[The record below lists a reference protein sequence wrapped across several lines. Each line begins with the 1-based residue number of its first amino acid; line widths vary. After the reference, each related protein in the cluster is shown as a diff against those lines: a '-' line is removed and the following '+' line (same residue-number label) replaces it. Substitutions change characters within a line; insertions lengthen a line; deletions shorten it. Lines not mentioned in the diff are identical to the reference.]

1 MRNGWV
7 GSDVWDKV
15 PNKSGFFTPSLMMII
30 HKGCTKN
37 IRYNCLKRYDEHWRP
52 VSVQCSLCNF
62 PFTHILHFESL
73 QVGDQSVGVEPLMLM
88 LVISWSWYLCHNVPQ
103 SQPGRGKVSSKGS
116 GQAGG

>member
-1 MRNGWV
+1 MRG

-15 PNKSGFFTPSLMMII
+15 PNKSVFFTPSLMMII

-73 QVGDQSVGVEPLMLM
+73 QVGDQSDGVDVDVADVGVGDF
-88 LVISWSWYLCHNVPQ
+88 LVLVFV
-103 SQPGRGKVSSKGS
+103 SQCSSITTRPRKGFF
-116 GQAGG
+116 